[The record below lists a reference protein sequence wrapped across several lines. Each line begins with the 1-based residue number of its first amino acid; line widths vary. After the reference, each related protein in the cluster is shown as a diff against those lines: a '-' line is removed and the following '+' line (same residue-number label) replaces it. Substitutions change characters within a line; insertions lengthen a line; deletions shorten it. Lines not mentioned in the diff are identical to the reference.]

1 MTPIESPKIP
11 SVTPSSTPQPSF
23 LLPWT
28 DFFKYRSRLRLYS
41 LAGGILTSFGFLS
54 AETIVLSQPIFD
66 PTMTIFG
73 MDPMIALGL
82 GTITGVV
89 TAFSLGST
97 LSKITWRFLNP
108 TVASQMDIVPSK
120 IFKVRFDNFFILETA

>member
-1 MTPIESPKIP
+1 M
-11 SVTPSSTPQPSF
+11 
-23 LLPWT
+23 
-28 DFFKYRSRLRLYS
+28 
-41 LAGGILTSFGFLS
+41 TSFGFLS